1 MQTVNKR
8 IRVVAALIRK
18 EDQVFATQRGYGAY
32 KDWWEF
38 PGGKVETGETPE
50 EALVREIR
58 EELGAGIAVDRYLTT
73 VEYDYP
79 EFHLSMDCFWCHIE
93 EGELVLLE
101 HEAAKWLPLCHLRQV
116 DWLPADVLVVEKIE
130 EALSREDAG
139 KTEKT
144 VTESGA
150 DRGGI
155 DRKNSEPGSGL
166 RLQPLTPQYD
176 LRLAEL
182 SAYLREHY
190 HPEAAGGES
199 GSSVP
204 AGSGGGPSAAAPDG
218 LLRKE
223 DLTPHQ
229 AADLSELLGELGP
242 SFHERLFSL
251 IDGRGMTD
259 AEVYRRAGLDRKLF
273 SKIRTNPAYHPRKNT
288 VMAICLA
295 LRLEIGE
302 AEDLLARAGYA
313 FSPGSKGDLIVK
325 FFIEHRVY
333 DTEAVNFMLEEYGES
348 ALS

>member
-182 SAYLREHY
+182 IRHNLKNHGLDIPGTVYFDEGLEHLSAFYQRAPERRAYFILLEGDEPVGGIGIAEFEGFGECAELQKLYLADRVKGRGLGYELIRVVE
-190 HPEAAGGES
+190 EAARERGYRRMYLETHTNL
-199 GSSVP
+199 
-204 AGSGGGPSAAAPDG
+204 AAAI
-218 LLRKE
+218 
-223 DLTPHQ
+223 H
-229 AADLSELLGELGP
+229 
-242 SFHERLFSL
+242 
-251 IDGRGMTD
+251 
-259 AEVYRRAGLDRKLF
+259 VY
-273 SKIRTNPAYHPRKNT
+273 
-288 VMAICLA
+288 
-295 LRLEIGE
+295 E
-302 AEDLLARAGYA
+302 RAGYVQVERPA
-313 FSPGSKGDLIVK
+313 AVVHSTMNRFYMKELTGGQGTDRPETRNREQKDLRN
-325 FFIEHRVY
+325 HR
-333 DTEAVNFMLEEYGES
+333 
-348 ALS
+348 